1 MSGNDKFAPLADFNW
16 DAIGKKSQN
25 YSADEKA
32 KMASLYENTLQSVTE
47 HDVIDG
53 TIVAITSKDL
63 LVNIGYKSDGI
74 VPLSEVRYNPEIKV
88 GDKLEVYVESQED
101 KSGQLILSHK
111 KARALRSW
119 DRVNEALEKEEII
132 KGFVK
137 CRTKGGLIADVFGI
151 EAFLP
156 GSQIDVKPI
165 RDYDVYVGK
174 IMEFKVVKINKE
186 FKNVVVSPNLKKVKS
201 LKVLLKTLLHM
212 VYSSIL
218 EVLTVLST
226 SLTYHGVVS
235 IIRKKSFNSIQ
246 KSML

>member
-1 MSGNDKFAPLADFNW
+1 MSEHDKFAPLADFNW

-25 YSADEKA
+25 YSADERS
-32 KMASLYENTLQSVTE
+32 KMETMYENTLQSVTE

-119 DRVNEALEKEEII
+119 DRVNEASEKEEII
-132 KGFVK
+132 KGFASRSRAEL
-137 CRTKGGLIADVFGI
+137 CRL
-151 EAFLP
+151 
-156 GSQIDVKPI
+156 
-165 RDYDVYVGK
+165 
-174 IMEFKVVKINKE
+174 FK
-186 FKNVVVSPNLKKVKS
+186 
-201 LKVLLKTLLHM
+201 
-212 VYSSIL
+212 
-218 EVLTVLST
+218 
-226 SLTYHGVVS
+226 
-235 IIRKKSFNSIQ
+235 
-246 KSML
+246 